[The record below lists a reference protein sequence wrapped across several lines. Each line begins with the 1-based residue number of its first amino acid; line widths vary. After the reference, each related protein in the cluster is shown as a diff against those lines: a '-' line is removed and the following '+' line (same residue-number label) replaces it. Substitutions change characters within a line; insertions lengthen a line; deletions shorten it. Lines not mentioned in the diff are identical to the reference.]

1 MTKKE
6 LEEVNELRQ
15 KYQVLYEIHQEDVKL
30 IKDLEEKLSFY
41 EKLEKQVYKMI
52 DNINKLNLNIE
63 TIEELQRLK
72 IGATTYEKLPIRIK
86 KELEKDW

>member
-6 LEEVNELRQ
+6 LEEINELRQ
-15 KYQVLYEIHQEDVKL
+15 KYQVLYEIHQEDLKL
-30 IKDLEEKLSFY
+30 IKDLEEKLEFY

-72 IGATTYEKLPIRIK
+72 IGATTYEKLPVRVK